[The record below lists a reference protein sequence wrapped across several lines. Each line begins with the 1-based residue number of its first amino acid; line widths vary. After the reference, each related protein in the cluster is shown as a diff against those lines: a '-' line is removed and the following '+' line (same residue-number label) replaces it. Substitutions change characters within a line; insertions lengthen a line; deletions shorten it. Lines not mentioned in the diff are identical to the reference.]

1 MQETRARWILR
12 NASLAAVF
20 LLLWNTPALTP
31 LRLAVVFVHEIFHAL
46 SALASGGGVHTIEI
60 TAGQLGRTALY
71 GGLPV
76 LVYSAGYVGT
86 ALLGGAL
93 LATGQ
98 NYPFKRSLYL
108 ALGVLILANTLL
120 FVRHPFGWACGLVIG
135 LFFLLLAFREFPF
148 SAYVTDLIGLL
159 CLLDTLIDLTGFLLA
174 PGRNDA
180 ALLAGSSGLGYY
192 PIAAAWLLMS
202 LGLGSASV
210 ALALWGLAPERLAR
224 EVWLGEF
231 RCVTRGSVR
240 RRRSMLREEELRR
253 RRRARSTLIVYLSVL
268 AAIVLAVLY
277 ASRFV
282 LFRPWTA
289 REWLAATAA
298 DHRIYT
304 AGGRDS
310 LGLIYDEVFRIDPGG
325 SRIARI
331 GRLPSPR
338 FGLGLAAWEGQIYL
352 AGGFDGR
359 RCFAEVLAFTAP
371 RGGLRGA
378 GLLPGPRA
386 FGGAACLRGALYYL
400 GGWDGTRELDEIV
413 RLDPSTGRSRII
425 GRLPSARSAAAA
437 AALGGRLYLFGG
449 SDAGGG
455 YLDEVLEIDPERGTV
470 LRRGRLP
477 APRTRM
483 CAAAGQ
489 DRVFA
494 FGGWEGRRIDELLAV
509 DPREPRLEARLICR
523 PGRPLSDGA
532 LVYLDGKLYLLGGS
546 HERFERQ
553 LGVLRIDP
561 EDGRGQSVR
570 FKGFLFW

>member
-31 LRLAVVFVHEIFHAL
+31 LRLVVVFVHEIFHAL
-46 SALASGGGVHTIEI
+46 SALASGGGVHAIEI
-60 TAGQLGRTALY
+60 TAAQMGRTALY

-76 LVYSAGYVGT
+76 LVYSAGYLGT

-108 ALGVLILANTLL
+108 ALGVLFLANTLL
-120 FVRHPFGWACGLVIG
+120 FVRNPFGWAYGLVIG
-135 LFFLLLAFREFPF
+135 LFFLLLAFRELPF
-148 SAYVTDLIGLL
+148 SAYVTDLLGMLFI
-159 CLLDTLIDLTGFLLA
+159 LDTLIDLAGFLLA

-180 ALLAGSSGLGYY
+180 ALLAGASGLGYY
-192 PIAAAWLLMS
+192 PIVAAWLLMS
-202 LGLGSASV
+202 LGLASTAV
-210 ALALWGLAPERLAR
+210 ALALWGLAPQRLAR

-231 RCVTRGSVR
+231 RYVTRRSVQ
-240 RRRSMLREEELRR
+240 RRRSMLREEEASR
-253 RRRARSTLIVYLSVL
+253 RRRARSTLIVYLTVL
-268 AAIVLAVLY
+268 AIIVLAVLY

-289 REWLAATAA
+289 REWLAATTA

-304 AGGRDS
+304 AGGRDR
-310 LGLIYDEVFRIDPGG
+310 LGLIYDEIFRIDPEGR
-325 SRIARI
+325 RIARI

-338 FGLGLAAWEGQIYL
+338 FGLGLGAWEGRIYL
-352 AGGFDGR
+352 VGGFDGKS
-359 RCFAEVLAFTAP
+359 CTAEVLAFTAP
-371 RGGLRGA
+371 KGGLRSA

-386 FGGAACLRGALYYL
+386 FGGVACLPGALYYL

-413 RLDPSTGRSRII
+413 RLDLASGESRVI
-425 GRLPSARSAAAA
+425 GHLPSAREFPAA
-437 AALGGRLYLFGG
+437 AALNGRLYLFGG
-449 SDAGGG
+449 SDARGG

-477 APRTRM
+477 AQRTRM
-483 CAAAGQ
+483 CAAAGR

-494 FGGWEGRRIDELLAV
+494 FGGWEGRRIDELLAL
-509 DPREPRLEARLICR
+509 DPREPALQVTLQGRL
-523 PGRPLSDGA
+523 GRAMSDGA
-532 LVYLDGKLYLLGGS
+532 LVFLDGELYLLGGS
-546 HERFERQ
+546 HEGFERQ

-561 EDGRGQSVR
+561 ADGRAQSVR